1 MSEQTKPDYR
11 QLITEYVAGK
21 HRATRHVDVC
31 LDPDLAD
38 RIAAAQDA
46 LSDAEG
52 DVEAVKNQLGGT
64 IASPSIASAKK
75 SAADAKAKLDELI
88 EQARPASVRLTFMG
102 IDSTAYTA
110 FGRESRTHGRQAA
123 ADLDESQRET
133 EEGLAQF
140 AFESAELPART
151 LSSVTTV
158 DGEPCG
164 VTLDEGRA
172 LLAALPT
179 SISQRCY
186 IAAVEACTASVN
198 LPF

>member
-1 MSEQTKPDYR
+1 MPEQTKPDYR
-11 QLITEYVAGK
+11 QLITEYVSGK

-38 RIAAAQDA
+38 RISAAQDA
-46 LSDAEG
+46 LSDAESE
-52 DVEAVKNQLGGT
+52 VEAASQDRAT
-64 IASPSIASAKK
+64 IASTPAGAKK
-75 SAADAKAKLDELI
+75 AVKDAKAALDALVDK
-88 EQARPASVRLTFMG
+88 ARPASVRLTFMG
-102 IDSTAYTA
+102 LDSVAYA
-110 FGRESRTHGRQAA
+110 EFGKESRAHGRQAV

-164 VTLDEGRA
+164 VTLDEGRR

-179 SISQRCY
+179 SMSQRCY
-186 IAAVEACTASVN
+186 LAAVEACTAAVN

>member
-1 MSEQTKPDYR
+1 MAEQTPDFR
-11 QLITEYVAGK
+11 ALITEYVAGK
-21 HRATRHVDVC
+21 HRTTRHVDVC

-46 LSDAEG
+46 LSDAES
-52 DVEAVKNQLGGT
+52 DAQSASDDRAT
-64 IASPSIASAKK
+64 IASTPAAAKK
-75 SAADAKAKLDELI
+75 RVKDAKAALDALVEK
-88 EQARPASVRLTFMG
+88 ARPASVRITFMG
-102 IDSTAYTA
+102 LDSVAYA
-110 FGRESRTHGRQAA
+110 EFGKESRAHGRTAA
-123 ADLDESQRET
+123 AGLDGEQRQS
-133 EEGLAQF
+133 EEGLAEF
-140 AFESAELPART
+140 AFESAELPVRT

-164 VTLDEGRA
+164 VTLDEGRR

-186 IAAVEACTASVN
+186 IAAVEACTAAVN

>member
-1 MSEQTKPDYR
+1 MAEQTPDFR
-11 QLITEYVAGK
+11 ALITEYVAGK

-46 LSDAEG
+46 LSDAESE
-52 DVEAVKNQLGGT
+52 VEAASQDRAT
-64 IASPSIASAKK
+64 IASTPAAAKK
-75 SAADAKAKLDELI
+75 AVKDAKAKLDELV

-102 IDSTAYTA
+102 LDSVAYA
-110 FGRESRTHGRQAA
+110 QFGQESRAHGRTASA
-123 ADLDESQRET
+123 GLDGEQRQS

-158 DGEPCG
+158 DGESCG
-164 VTLDEGRA
+164 VTLDEGRR

-179 SISQRCY
+179 SVAQRCY
-186 IAAVEACTASVN
+186 LAALEACTAAVN